1 MPDNT
6 LLPNRKAD
14 HIRIN
19 LEEDV
24 RSGLTTGFERLHFQH
39 RALPELDLDDV
50 DLSQNLMGKQIKAPI
65 LISSMT
71 GGTSEAEEL
80 NRVLAMA
87 AQQTGIAI
95 GVGSQRAAIEHPE
108 LVNTFNIRKY
118 APDVL
123 LFANI
128 GAVQLNHG
136 YTIDQCRRAVD
147 MIQADALILHLNA
160 LQEALQPE
168 GDTRFA
174 GLAAKIEQIC
184 RQMSVPVIAKEVGW
198 GFSEPDAKLLRDA
211 GVAAIDA
218 AGAGGTSWSQVEKY
232 RMKDPRQVKVAESF
246 LDWGVPTVDAIQN
259 IRRVAPG
266 LLVIAS
272 GGLRDG
278 MDIAKSIALGACLG
292 GMAGP
297 FLKAAR
303 QSTDSV
309 LDLIY
314 ELETVLR
321 TVLFATGSN
330 DLKAL
335 QDHKL
340 VEESR
345 VNRYGA

>member
-50 DLSQNLMGKQIKAPI
+50 NLSQNLMGKLVKSPI

-71 GGTSEAEEL
+71 GGTREAEEI
-80 NRVLAMA
+80 NRVLAVA
-87 AQQTGIAI
+87 AQQTGIAM

-108 LVNTFNIRKY
+108 LAHTFNIRQY

-174 GLAAKIEQIC
+174 GLTAKIEQIC
-184 RQMSVPVIAKEVGW
+184 RQISVPVIAKEVGW
-198 GFSEPDAKLLRDA
+198 GFSEPDVKLLRDA
-211 GVAAIDA
+211 GVTAIDA

-232 RMKDPRQVKVAESF
+232 RMKDPRQVKVAE
-246 LDWGVPTVDAIQN
+246 
-259 IRRVAPG
+259 
-266 LLVIAS
+266 
-272 GGLRDG
+272 
-278 MDIAKSIALGACLG
+278 
-292 GMAGP
+292 
-297 FLKAAR
+297 
-303 QSTDSV
+303 
-309 LDLIY
+309 
-314 ELETVLR
+314 
-321 TVLFATGSN
+321 
-330 DLKAL
+330 
-335 QDHKL
+335 
-340 VEESR
+340 
-345 VNRYGA
+345 

>member
-1 MPDNT
+1 
-6 LLPNRKAD
+6 
-14 HIRIN
+14 
-19 LEEDV
+19 
-24 RSGLTTGFERLHFQH
+24 
-39 RALPELDLDDV
+39 
-50 DLSQNLMGKQIKAPI
+50 
-65 LISSMT
+65 
-71 GGTSEAEEL
+71 
-80 NRVLAMA
+80 
-87 AQQTGIAI
+87 
-95 GVGSQRAAIEHPE
+95 
-108 LVNTFNIRKY
+108 
-118 APDVL
+118 
-123 LFANI
+123 
-128 GAVQLNHG
+128 
-136 YTIDQCRRAVD
+136 
-147 MIQADALILHLNA
+147 
-160 LQEALQPE
+160 
-168 GDTRFA
+168 
-174 GLAAKIEQIC
+174 
-184 RQMSVPVIAKEVGW
+184 
-198 GFSEPDAKLLRDA
+198 
-211 GVAAIDA
+211 
-218 AGAGGTSWSQVEKY
+218 
-232 RMKDPRQVKVAESF
+232 MKDPRQVKVAESF

-272 GGLRDG
+272 GGLRGG